1 MLKKE
6 EMLEILRTLEF
17 DSEAMGKL
25 LEIIDAVEGDI
36 LDQETL
42 HQIKLILLE
51 EEEKALDAA
60 AADVGVDVA
69 SDPSLIEVENIYK
82 KEIEDIKSE
91 FESDMRSLDDDM
103 DSLDHADTELTRVS
117 ETIEITRIT
126 QSIQAS

>member
-17 DSEAMGKL
+17 DSEAMGRL
-25 LEIIDAVEGDI
+25 LEIIDSVEGDT

-60 AADVGVDVA
+60 AADVGVDVVN
-69 SDPSLIEVENIYK
+69 DPSLIEAENIYK
-82 KEIEDIKSE
+82 KEIDEIKSE
-91 FESDMRSLDDDM
+91 FESDMRALDDEM
-103 DSLDHADTELTRVS
+103 DSLDHADTEQIGRAHV
-117 ETIEITRIT
+117 
-126 QSIQAS
+126 

>member
-25 LEIIDAVEGDI
+25 LEIIDSVEGDI